1 MDMSGCPPSGAS
13 KQKEFRRGM
22 GEFGTGSDREG
33 CPWRLARC
41 SAKLAEESTDYYGSI
56 TGITG
61 PSPVYAAG
69 QPFPGAGWFL
79 YRLNLDDG
87 SAVAYI
93 EEMIPLRCAF
103 ALYTQKTVDSLTR
116 HHTHF
121 SILSFCSRC
130 TGGSAE
136 RIHKMD
142 LPWRRSWLRTSPA
155 GVAVA
160 VLAPAM
166 GLGFGWHQRQRAR
179 MRGRPRRAG
188 AGPTCRRTWPP
199 WETVTSMRRASLDPR
214 AKTTRRLNRAIAT
227 AWRAHATR
235 TRSLA
240 T

>member
-1 MDMSGCPPSGAS
+1 MNMSGCPPSGAS
-13 KQKEFRRGM
+13 KQKDFRRGM
-22 GEFGTGSDREG
+22 GDFGNSSDRKG
-33 CPWRLARC
+33 CPWRLERC

-142 LPWRRSWLRTSPA
+142 LPWRRSWSRTSLA

-160 VLAPAM
+160 VLATAS
-166 GLGFGWHQRQRAR
+166 GLAFGWHRRPRAQ
-179 MRGRPRRAG
+179 MRGRPPRVG
-188 AGPTCRRTWPP
+188 AGPTSLRAWAPL
-199 WETVTSMRRASLDPR
+199 ETPVTLMRRASLGPR
-214 AKTTRRLNRAIAT
+214 A
-227 AWRAHATR
+227 
-235 TRSLA
+235 
-240 T
+240 